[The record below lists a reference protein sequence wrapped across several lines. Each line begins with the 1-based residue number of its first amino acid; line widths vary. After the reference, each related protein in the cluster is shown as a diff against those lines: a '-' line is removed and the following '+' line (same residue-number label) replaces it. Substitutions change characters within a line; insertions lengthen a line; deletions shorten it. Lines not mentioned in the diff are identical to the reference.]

1 MYCRVVGEALPSQ
14 AYTLDGDQIL
24 PNRHYS
30 NKQGKLGIIRA
41 SVDDAIR

>member
-1 MYCRVVGEALPSQ
+1 MRGSLSSQ

-24 PNRHYS
+24 PNRHYY
-30 NKQGKLGIIRA
+30 NKQGKLGIIRD